1 MEVREILKQLREK
14 HGYSIQDIADRTE
27 ISYSVYQKYESGV
40 RGVGVPA
47 LMQLADLYHVSVDYL
62 LGRNT
67 TAEQPL
73 DTLARQNGMPGK
85 EKAALAKWLELDAEK
100 RDIVLQIMK
109 EVIQEYERAG
119 TQKSIR
125 HMVQMRC
132 SKHKVSAGVGY
143 DLNDSDLWKR
153 LNVLD
158 CESVQEADFIVQ
170 VDGDSM
176 HPKYKDGEYVF
187 VAIDPDVQ
195 IGKDGIFIV
204 DGAGY
209 IKQRGNGILI
219 SLNPEYDDIQLEG
232 TDNLCVGRVLGVA
245 ELPGE

>member
-1 MEVREILKQLREK
+1 MNIDNLKKAREAAQLTQAQAAKKLDISDGAYKNYEQGKREPNNTLLGK
-14 HGYSIQDIADRTE
+14 I
-27 ISYSVYQKYESGV
+27 
-40 RGVGVPA
+40 
-47 LMQLADLYHVSVDYL
+47 ADLYGVSTDYL

-67 TAEQPL
+67 TAEEPL

-187 VAIDPDVQ
+187 VALDPDVQ

-245 ELPGE
+245 ELPE